1 MYSALP
7 PAGLKFSTP
16 LQLSPTRK
24 TTLTS
29 QSSVSPVSPKSAPPN
44 FSWGYHLDTVSALQ
58 GSNEYD
64 HRTRAQIASATKDLD
79 DVAKTA
85 LIDFLA
91 SEDGAIAS
99 TLGNNACKHF
109 NCSTEELEYVLD
121 EENVD
126 SLVELWHRTY
136 TLILPTIYGMLYPLE
151 GPQAKLKKNWSE
163 QPLLT
168 PGVDLG
174 ASIIA
179 VMYCQKFLF
188 S

>member
-44 FSWGYHLDTVSALQ
+44 FSWGYHLDIVSALQ

-126 SLVELWHRTY
+126 SLVELWNRTY

-151 GPQAKLKKNWSE
+151 VYSGQFRPFPVLDQ
-163 QPLLT
+163 T
-168 PGVDLG
+168 
-174 ASIIA
+174 
-179 VMYCQKFLF
+179 
-188 S
+188 